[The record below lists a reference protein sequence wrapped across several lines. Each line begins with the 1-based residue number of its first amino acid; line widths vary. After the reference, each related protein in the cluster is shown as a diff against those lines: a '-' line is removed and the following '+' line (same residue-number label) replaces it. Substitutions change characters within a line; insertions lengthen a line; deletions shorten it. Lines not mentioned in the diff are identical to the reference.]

1 MVLTEKVIFLINH
14 NEFYTSCILQTTE
27 EQWEKKNEKKKCV
40 LYIIHDNNVEKLE
53 KLVVKTPYFNYKT
66 YFKNQPKKPLGK
78 GEKKKYT
85 HLNAS
90 SKD

>member
-27 EQWEKKNEKKKCV
+27 EQWEKKKCV

-53 KLVVKTPYFNYKT
+53 KW
-66 YFKNQPKKPLGK
+66 
-78 GEKKKYT
+78 
-85 HLNAS
+85 
-90 SKD
+90 